1 MAEAKG
7 ADGQGN
13 DLRTCT
19 MTSPARHPR
28 RESVHLGD
36 LSGKLAPFGME
47 HIAGNVDKWCSHLL
61 DIGPKV
67 LALDLVMTAEPADLA
82 LKVRV
87 RGLIGHKS
95 CVSIERL
102 HLVSH

>member
-7 ADGQGN
+7 AD

-28 RESVHLGD
+28 RESVHLGG
-36 LSGKLAPFGME
+36 LSDKLAPFGME
-47 HIAGNVDKWCSHLL
+47 HIAGNVDKWCEHLL
-61 DIGPKV
+61 TIGPAE
-67 LALDLVMTAEPADLA
+67 LALALVETAEPADLA

-87 RGLIGHKS
+87 RGLIGHA
-95 CVSIERL
+95 
-102 HLVSH
+102 